1 MRLELESEKK
11 LEILEERTLLDV
23 SLNDLRILAGCLS
36 AVAYQAEIDGEPYLD
51 PDALKLKERLA
62 SLYVK
67 LLREKGQN
75 GGSH

>member
-1 MRLELESEKK
+1 MRLELELEKK

-23 SLNDLRILAGCLS
+23 SLNDLRILAGCMS
-36 AVAYQAEIDGEPYLD
+36 ALAYQADVDGEPYLD

-62 SLYVK
+62 ALYTK
-67 LLREKGQN
+67 LLHEHGKN